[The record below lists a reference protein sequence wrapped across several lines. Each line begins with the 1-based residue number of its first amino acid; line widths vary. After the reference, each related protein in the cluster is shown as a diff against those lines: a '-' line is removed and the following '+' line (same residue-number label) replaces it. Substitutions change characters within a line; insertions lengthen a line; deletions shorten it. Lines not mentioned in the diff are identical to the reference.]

1 MRFIIKTFGCQSNYN
16 YSKNFY
22 YFIKPF
28 LNINNIYFDIL
39 LINTCSVRE
48 LCHKKIFFLLKKN
61 YKLKFLK
68 IFNGCFINLFY
79 LKIIKKEFVDIII
92 NNSFIFLK
100 TLIYNFYFY
109 NCKQLYLNNI
119 LYNKIENYRN
129 MNNIVISEGCD
140 KYCNYC
146 IIPYTRGREIF
157 YDLFLI
163 FKNILLINKK
173 FKEIYFFGQ
182 NVNSY
187 KSFLKDKIIKFY
199 LFIKI
204 INEINNNN
212 FYYYLTSNIKYII
225 LNIKIYRNNRF
236 LHLPMQSA
244 SNSILKNMNRKYNF
258 NFYKSFIYKI
268 KKNLKDFL
276 FSTDIIICFPGEIHR
291 FYNKTLLSIEK
302 LLFDK
307 SYIFIYNIRSFTKSI
322 FFFNNINLKLKKK
335 RFIYLKKKFI
345 NNTFYINKL
354 FTNKNFYFILKNILL
369 IYNYSFFS
377 FLNNRKVFFFMKY
390 KYLKINKFLKI
401 KIKKICLNKFF
412 GFFI

>member
-1 MRFIIKTFGCQSNYN
+1 MKFIIKTFGCQSNFN
-16 YSKNFY
+16 YSKSFY

-28 LNINNIYFDIL
+28 SNINNIYFDIL

-61 YKLKFLK
+61 YKIKFLK

-79 LKIIKKEFVDIII
+79 LKFIKKNFVDIVV
-92 NNSFIFLK
+92 NNSFIILK
-100 TLIYNFYFY
+100 ALIYNFYFY
-109 NCKQLYLNNI
+109 RCKQLYLNS
-119 LYNKIENYRN
+119 LYKIENYKN
-129 MNNIVISEGCD
+129 INIVISEGCD

-157 YDLFLI
+157 YNLFLI

-187 KSFLKDKIIKFY
+187 KSFIKKDKIIGFY

-204 INEINNNN
+204 ISEINKNNC
-212 FYYYLTSNIKYII
+212 YYYLTSNPKFVIS
-225 LNIKIYRNNRF
+225 NIKIYINNRF
-236 LHLPMQSA
+236 MHLPLQSA
-244 SNSILKNMNRKYNF
+244 SNYILKNMNRKYNF
-258 NFYKSFIYKI
+258 NFYKFFIYRI
-268 KKNLKDFL
+268 KKKLKYFL
-276 FSTDIIICFPGEIHR
+276 FSTDIIICFPGEFYK
-291 FYNKTLLSIEK
+291 FYNKTLLSVEK

-307 SYIFIYNIRSFTKSI
+307 SYIFIYNIRSFTNSI
-322 FFFNNINLKLKKK
+322 FFFNNINSKLKKK
-335 RFIYLKKKFI
+335 RFICLKKKFI
-345 NNTFYINKL
+345 NNVFYINKL
-354 FTNKNFYFILKNILL
+354 FIDKNFYFILKNIFLN
-369 IYNYSFFS
+369 YNYLFFS
-377 FLNNRKVFFFMKY
+377 FLNNRKIFFFIKN

-401 KIKKICLNKFF
+401 KIKKVYLNKFF